1 MLATAVPRWLSAY
14 AAEAGWQ
21 WRVSTRGSGIRV
33 AMGLL
38 LLASV
43 LGSFVNFVGHSE
55 GPLVP
60 RPEALLP
67 FQVEF
72 VYMIMVFVVTGAV
85 GVLMRPDGAPGS
97 TNCSMRRRRPLASGS
112 SGR

>member
-1 MLATAVPRWLSAY
+1 M
-14 AAEAGWQ
+14 
-21 WRVSTRGSGIRV
+21 STRGSGIRV

-60 RPEALLP
+60 RPEALLQGLILLQE
-67 FQVEF
+67 QV
-72 VYMIMVFVVTGAV
+72 GKQ
-85 GVLMRPDGAPGS
+85 
-97 TNCSMRRRRPLASGS
+97 RRPLSWVINDQGVIQEKPRTVQREFRHDERIAATELRSPD
-112 SGR
+112 RV